1 MLYGIAAIVVALDQ
15 LTKYLVKTYMT
26 EGESFQVLG
35 DFLRITS
42 HRNPGA
48 AWGILAG
55 HRELFVV
62 ITIAVIIGVAYYAR
76 RVKSGL
82 VRVALPLLMGGAIGN
97 LIDRV
102 LYGEV
107 VDFVDIRIINYPI
120 FNVADSAIVIA
131 VGLILLDTWRDYR
144 REQVSKA

>member
-1 MLYGIAAIVVALDQ
+1 MLYVWAALVTALDQ
-15 LTKYLVKTYMT
+15 FTKFLVKTYMT
-26 EGESFQVLG
+26 EGESIPVLG

-55 HRELFVV
+55 QRWLFIV
-62 ITIAVIIGVAYYAR
+62 ISIAVIIGVAYYAR

-82 VRVALPLLMGGAIGN
+82 VRAALPLLLGGAVGN
-97 LIDRV
+97 LIDRI

-107 VDFVDIRIINYPI
+107 VDFFDVRIIHYPI

-131 VGLILLDTWRDYR
+131 VGLILLDAWNEYR
-144 REQVSKA
+144 RERVNQA

>member
-1 MLYGIAAIVVALDQ
+1 MLYVWAALVVFADQ
-15 LTKYLVKTYMT
+15 ATKYLVKTKLQI
-26 EGESFQVLG
+26 GESIPVFG

-55 HRELFVV
+55 QRWLFVL
-62 ITIAVIIGVAYYAR
+62 ITIAVIAGVALLAR

-82 VRVALPLLMGGAIGN
+82 VKAALPLLLGGAVGN

-107 VDFVDIRIINYPI
+107 VDFLDVRVIHYPI

-131 VGLILLDTWRDYR
+131 VGLILLDTWKEYR
-144 REQVSKA
+144 RERVSAE